1 MRRIVFIF
9 FVMVKLLLLTS
20 CDTYSMEDLPDG
32 ELLYSVY
39 SETEEYRIDV
49 FLCSGNATTAFSIRC
64 AVVEVETEESRNI
77 YWQYK
82 EEDAVVTWI
91 DENTVDINGV
101 MLDIHNDSYDW
112 REE

>member
-1 MRRIVFIF
+1 MKRIICTCLLIF
-9 FVMVKLLLLTS
+9 NLMLLSS
-20 CDTYSMEDLPDG
+20 CDMYSMENLPEG
-32 ELLYSVY
+32 ELLYSEY

-77 YWQYK
+77 YWKYK

-101 MLDIHNDSYDW
+101 VLDIHSDSFDW
-112 REE
+112 REK